1 MMKMNDSLESVILVD
16 ENDQELTVGPKL
28 ETHIRGELHR
38 AFSIFLFDEHG
49 RTLIQ
54 KRADQ
59 KYHSAGKWANTCCGH
74 PRPGE
79 NIADA
84 AHRRLGEELGLD
96 ASLRF
101 GFQTRY
107 IAELDGDMIE
117 NELVHVF
124 YATANA
130 APSLNPNEVAE
141 VMSVDLHD
149 LRIGNTVPV
158 DSQAAWLRHYLG
170 AHFGELEA
178 LRDAGLKT
186 GAR

>member
-1 MMKMNDSLESVILVD
+1 MKMNDSLESVILVD
-16 ENDQELTVGPKL
+16 EQDRELTTGPKL
-28 ETHIRGELHR
+28 DTHIRGELHR
-38 AFSIFLFDEHG
+38 AFSIFLFDEQG

-54 KRADQ
+54 KRAAQ

-96 ASLRF
+96 ANLTF

-124 YATANA
+124 YATSTAS
-130 APSLNPNEVAE
+130 PLLNPNEVAD
-141 VMSVDLHD
+141 VMSLDLED
-149 LRIGNTVPV
+149 LRAGDTVPV
-158 DSQAAWLRHYLG
+158 CHQAAWLRHYLD
-170 AHFGELEA
+170 AHFDELKG
-178 LRDAGLKT
+178 LRDAALT
-186 GAR
+186 GRSV

>member
-16 ENDQELTVGPKL
+16 EDDRELTVGPKL

-38 AFSIFLFDEHG
+38 AFSIFLFDENG

-54 KRADQ
+54 KRAAQ

-96 ASLRF
+96 TSLKF

-124 YATANA
+124 YATTNA
-130 APSLNPNEVAE
+130 TPSLNPNEVAD
-141 VMSVDLHD
+141 VMSVDLD
-149 LRIGNTVPV
+149 KLRGGDAISV
-158 DSQAAWLRHYLG
+158 DSQAAWLRHYLDT
-170 AHFGELEA
+170 HFGELEA
-178 LRDAGLKT
+178 IRDACLKA
-186 GAR
+186 GSC